1 MGHEA
6 KRGSVLERFTN
17 DLKRFRA
24 ISSDFQTS
32 FGDFQAIFK
41 RFQAILKRF
50 SIDFKR
56 FEANL
61 AAALGNQARPYVV
74 SYGLA
79 AEMVDSFLT
88 SRFLNPAP

>member
-6 KRGSVLERFTN
+6 KRGSVLERFPN
-17 DLKRFRA
+17 DLKRFQA
-24 ISSDFQTS
+24 IFKQVL
-32 FGDFQAIFK
+32 GDFQAIFK

-56 FEANL
+56 FEANI

-79 AEMVDSFLT
+79 AEILM
-88 SRFLNPAP
+88 